1 MKSILLVEDDPFLSD
16 IYITKLKEA
25 GFEVDAA
32 GNGEEAVKKITEK
45 MPDLI
50 LLDIVLPKFDGWEVL
65 KKIKSEDN
73 LKAIPVVILSNLG
86 QENEVQKGINL
97 GAVKYLIKAHFTP
110 SEVAEEIG
118 KILENKY

>member
-1 MKSILLVEDDPFLSD
+1 MKYILLVEDDPFLSD

-32 GNGEEAVKKITEK
+32 GNGEEAVKKAVEK
-45 MPDLI
+45 KPDLI

-65 KKIKSEDN
+65 KKIKSDAS
-73 LKAIPVVILSNLG
+73 LKTIPAVILSNLG
-86 QENEVQKGINL
+86 QETEVQKGIDL

-110 SEVAEEIG
+110 SEVAEEIA
-118 KILENKY
+118 KILNQS